1 MNKFLSVI
9 ATAVVAASI
18 PASVMADPIVMGD
31 ENRVIEA
38 GVEYKIPS
46 FQRSSGIY
54 TSPTTSRIYLSGAQD
69 FNPYSSP
76 DHTTESLII
85 TNNLDN
91 TGHERWFE
99 AEEGQVIYFFT
110 SFAMNDNVFVLYQE
124 GVTDKPLEISLIQPA
139 ENQRVDFNNF
149 PSITAT
155 FNQNIKLASSSA
167 IISFTDRLTGEKMDI
182 PTRAT
187 AGGQTLTVPM
197 YNQLRPYMAAG
208 NIANGDEYTVTVAGL
223 TTTAGAPYAGADP
236 DGNVVFTYL
245 CGALPVTAIQQFCPE
260 PFMSYWPEGTPE
272 GIFTMEFDADLMD
285 DGKTFVELGWGNMEG
300 NDGEYYAEQIVC
312 KIDGNKLSA
321 DFTGKLRTPATMTPM
336 FPNASYSTMSIK
348 LNNVRDKSGMPVA
361 SPGQGTIGSYS
372 FLSNYKLVE
381 RSLVITEFTPA
392 SGSLLS
398 DAKNVN
404 IWISGLKAIRFDG
417 FTLTIT
423 GKDNKVSTR
432 TIAMK
437 DVDVIYSD
445 ENEGEYEFPMPAD
458 VLSNAK
464 RVEITLSNIV
474 SLDGYDHDNDVRC
487 IYGGFTVL
495 SSTPRNGD
503 SLALLAAGSE
513 ISIRNNLS
521 ATYPSLYVEY
531 QVEDA
536 DPSNGNPVVKAA
548 TWMNRADD
556 GSYTATVARDVKLIA
571 GHDYKIVF
579 TAWENETTRNISP
592 EENLGSDYIIIKG
605 LTPAYR
611 YSSLS
616 LSATVPAENEVLT
629 DEVSE
634 IRLYFDGYVSLGKY
648 TGSDLL
654 TFINL
659 GYGQT
664 LPFKEVTP
672 IQPIDAEG
680 TTVATEWV
688 LTLPDNYVASLTGP
702 LDISFTAYDQDGL
715 QLRGNEGE
723 EETACYHFT
732 WQVAGQ
738 FATASIVPVGTAPY
752 TSVSEFVASY
762 EDGINVSWNLPL
774 ADAMVMKDSETVAN
788 VADVKIKQ
796 ADASQMV
803 TELTLVLDK
812 AITEAGDY
820 TLVIPEGYFVFGQET
835 AALNGA
841 AQTIDFQVKGG
852 TGVEGIAADGVDTDV
867 YSAAGILLIR
877 NADEAALRSLA
888 PGLYIIGGRK
898 VMIR

>member
-1 MNKFLSVI
+1 MTKLFSILASV
-9 ATAVVAASI
+9 VVATTL
-18 PASVMADPIVMGD
+18 PASVMAEPVVMGD

-38 GVEYKIPS
+38 GVEYLIPS
-46 FQRSSGIY
+46 FKKSSGIY
-54 TSPTTSRIYLSGAQD
+54 TSPKASRIYLSGAQD
-69 FNPYSSP
+69 LNPYSDP
-76 DHTTESLII
+76 GYTPESLII

-99 AEEGQVIYFFT
+99 AEEGQVIYFYT
-110 SFAMNDNVFVLYQE
+110 SFAMNENVFVLYQE
-124 GVTDKPLEISLIQPA
+124 GVNDKPLEISLLQPVQN
-139 ENQRVDFNNF
+139 ERVDFNNF

-167 IISFTDRLTGEKMDI
+167 IISFTDRLTGEKMQI

-187 AGGQTLTVPM
+187 AGGQTLTVSI

-208 NIANGDEYTVTVAGL
+208 NITNGDEYTVSIAGL

-236 DGNVVFTYL
+236 DGNVVFKYL
-245 CGALPVTAIQQFCPE
+245 CGALPVTATRQFCPE

-300 NDGEYYAEQIVC
+300 SDGEYYAEQIVC

-336 FPNASYSTMSIK
+336 FPNAMYGTMSIK
-348 LNNVRDKSGMPVA
+348 LNNVRDLSGMPVA
-361 SPGQGTIGSYS
+361 SAGQGTVGSYS

-381 RSLVITEFTPA
+381 RSIVITEFTPA

-404 IWISGLKAIRFDG
+404 VWISGLKAIRFDG
-417 FTLTIT
+417 FNLTIT
-423 GKDNKVSTR
+423 DKDNKVSTR

-437 DVDVIYSD
+437 DVDIIYSD

-458 VLSNAK
+458 VLANAK
-464 RVEITLSNIV
+464 RVEITLSNVV
-474 SLDGYDHDNDVRC
+474 SLDGYDHNNDVRC

-495 SSTPRNGD
+495 SSTPRNGE

-536 DPSNGNPVVKAA
+536 DPSNSNPVVKAA
-548 TWMNRADD
+548 TWMNRAED
-556 GSYTATVARDVKLIA
+556 GTYTATVARDVKLIA
-571 GHDYKIVF
+571 GHDYKVVF
-579 TAWENETTRNISP
+579 TAWEDETTRNISP
-592 EENLGSDYIIIKG
+592 EQNLGSDYIIIKG

-611 YSSLS
+611 YSSIS
-616 LSATVPAENEVLT
+616 LSTTVPAENDVLT

-648 TGSDLL
+648 TGSDLR

-659 GYGQT
+659 GYGEV

-672 IQPIDAEG
+672 IQPMDAEG

-702 LDISFTAYDQDGL
+702 LDISFTAFDQDGL

-723 EETACYHFT
+723 EENACYHFS

-738 FATASIVPVGTAPY
+738 FTTAEIVPVGEFPY
-752 TSVSEFVASY
+752 SSVSKFTASH
-762 EDGINVSWNLPL
+762 EAGINLSWNLPVES
-774 ADAMVMKDSETVAN
+774 AVVMLGDEVVAN
-788 VADVKIKQ
+788 VSKVDIPET
-796 ADASQMV
+796 DASEKV
-803 TELTLVLDK
+803 TSLTLCLDK
-812 AITEAGDY
+812 TVNMKGKF
-820 TLVIPEGYFVFGQET
+820 TLVIPEGYFAFGEQT
-835 AALNGA
+835 AALSAA
-841 AQTIDFQVKGG
+841 AQTIEFEIVEG
-852 TGVEGIAADGVDTDV
+852 TGIDSITDAAAADV
-867 YSAAGILLIR
+867 YTATGILLIR
-877 NADEAALRSLA
+877 NADEDAIRALA

>member
-18 PASVMADPIVMGD
+18 PASVMAEPIVMGD

-38 GVEYKIPS
+38 GVEYLIPS
-46 FQRSSGIY
+46 FKKSSGIY
-54 TSPTTSRIYLSGAQD
+54 TSPVASRIYLSGAQD

-76 DHTTESLII
+76 DHTTESLIL

-91 TGHERWFE
+91 TGHEKWFE
-99 AEEGQVIYFFT
+99 AEEGQVIYFYAP
-110 SFAMNDNVFVLYQE
+110 FAMNDNVFVLYQE
-124 GVTDKPLEISLIQPA
+124 GVTDKPLEISLLQPVQN
-139 ENQRVDFNNF
+139 ERVDFNNF
-149 PSITAT
+149 PAITAT
-155 FNQNIKLASSSA
+155 FNQNIKLANSSA
-167 IISFTDRLTGEKMDI
+167 IISFTDRLSGEKMEI

-187 AGGQTLTVPM
+187 AGGQTLTVSM

-208 NIANGDEYTVTVAGL
+208 NITNGDEYTVSVAGL
-223 TTTAGAPYAGADP
+223 TTTTGAPYAGADP

-245 CGALPVTAIQQFCPE
+245 CGALPVTATQQFCPE
-260 PFMSYWPEGTPE
+260 PFMSYWPEGAPE

-336 FPNASYSTMSIK
+336 FPNATYSTMSIK

-404 IWISGLKAIRFDG
+404 VWISGLKAIRFDG

-423 GKDNKVSTR
+423 DKENKVSTR

-458 VLSNAK
+458 VLANAK
-464 RVEITLSNIV
+464 RVEITLSNVV
-474 SLDGYDHDNDVRC
+474 SVDGYDHDNDVRC

-495 SSTPRNGD
+495 SSTPRNGE

-571 GHDYKIVF
+571 GHDYKVVF

-611 YSSLS
+611 YSSLA
-616 LSATVPAENEVLT
+616 LSTTVPAENDVLT

-648 TGSDLL
+648 TGSDLR

-659 GYGQT
+659 GYGEA

-723 EETACYHFT
+723 EENACYHLS

-738 FATASIVPVGTAPY
+738 FATAEIAPVGEFPY
-752 TSVSEFVASY
+752 SSVSEFTASH
-762 EDGINVSWNLPL
+762 EAGINLSWNLPIES
-774 ADAMVMKDSETVAN
+774 AVVMMGDEVVAN
-788 VADVKIKQ
+788 VSKVDIPE
-796 ADASQMV
+796 ADASEKV
-803 TELTLVLDK
+803 TSLTLCLDK
-812 AITEAGDY
+812 TVNVKGKF
-820 TLVIPEGYFVFGQET
+820 TLVIPENYFVFGEQT
-835 AALNGA
+835 AILTGA
-841 AQTIDFQVKGG
+841 AQTIEFEIVEG
-852 TGVEGIAADGVDTDV
+852 TGVEAITDATLADV
-867 YSAAGILLIR
+867 YTATGILLIR
-877 NADEAALRSLA
+877 NADEDAIRALA

>member
-1 MNKFLSVI
+1 MNKFFTVI
-9 ATAVVAASI
+9 TTAVIAASI

-38 GVEYKIPS
+38 GVEYLIPS
-46 FQRSSGIY
+46 FKQSSGIY
-54 TSPTTSRIYLSGAQD
+54 TSPVASRIYLSGAQD
-69 FNPYSSP
+69 LNPYTSP
-76 DHTTESLII
+76 DHSPESLII

-91 TGHERWFE
+91 TGHERWFD
-99 AEEGQVIYFFT
+99 ALEGQVIYFYT
-110 SFAMNDNVFVLYQE
+110 SFAMNENVFVLYQE
-124 GVTDKPLEISLIQPA
+124 GVTDKPLEISLLQPA

-155 FNQNIKLASSSA
+155 FNQEIKLASSA
-167 IISFTDRLTGEKMDI
+167 ATITFTDRLSGEKMEI

-187 AGGQTLTVPM
+187 AGGQTLTVSM

-208 NIANGDEYTVTVAGL
+208 NITNGDEYTVTVAGL
-223 TTTAGAPYAGADP
+223 TTKEGTPYAGADA

-245 CGALPVTAIQQFCPE
+245 CGALPVTATQQFCPE
-260 PFMSYWPEGTPE
+260 PFMSYWPQGAPE

-381 RSLVITEFTPA
+381 RSLVITEFSPA

-404 IWISGLKAIRFDG
+404 VWISGLKAIRFDG

-423 GKDNKVSTR
+423 DKDNKVSTR

-458 VLSNAK
+458 VLANAK
-464 RVEITLSNIV
+464 RVEITLSNLV

-495 SSTPRNGD
+495 SSTPRNGE

-513 ISIRNNLS
+513 ISMRNNLS

-536 DPSNGNPVVKAA
+536 DHSNGNPVVKAA
-548 TWMNRADD
+548 TWMNRAED
-556 GSYTATVARDVKLIA
+556 GSYTASVARDVKLIA
-571 GHDYKIVF
+571 GHDYKVVF
-579 TAWENETTRNISP
+579 TAWENETTRNITP
-592 EENLGSDYIIIKG
+592 EQNLGSDYIIIKG

-611 YSSLS
+611 YSSLT
-616 LSATVPAENEVLT
+616 LSSTVPAENDVLS

-648 TGSDLL
+648 TGSDLR

-659 GYGQT
+659 GYGET

-702 LDISFTAYDQDGL
+702 LDISFTAYDQDGI

-723 EETACYHFT
+723 EENACYHFS

-738 FATASIVPVGTAPY
+738 FATAEIAPVGEFPY
-752 TSVSEFVASY
+752 SSVSEFTASH
-762 EDGINVSWNLPL
+762 EAGINLSWNLPIES
-774 ADAMVMKDSETVAN
+774 AVVMMGDEVVAN
-788 VADVKIKQ
+788 VSKVNIPE
-796 ADASQMV
+796 ADASEKV
-803 TELTLVLDK
+803 TSLTLCLDK
-812 AITEAGDY
+812 TVNVKGKF
-820 TLVIPEGYFVFGQET
+820 TLVIPEDYFVFGEQT
-835 AALNGA
+835 AILTGA
-841 AQTIDFQVKGG
+841 AQTIEFEIVEG
-852 TGVEGIAADGVDTDV
+852 TGVETITDAASADV
-867 YSAAGILLIR
+867 YTATGILLIR
-877 NADEAALRSLA
+877 NADEDAIRALA